1 MAATAKKTDPK
12 LWERVKKEVTGSE
25 KGGRKGQWSAR
36 KAQLASAE
44 YKKKGG
50 GYKGPKTADN
60 HLSQWTKEEWNTK
73 SGRASRSSGE
83 RYLPRKSRERLSDE
97 EYARTTAKKRRDTA
111 AGKQFSSQPRD
122 VAEKAARSRKT
133 GTAAASATAK
143 RRPPARAAPKRG
155 TAATPR
161 AATTG
166 RRAAAPAKPTTRKP
180 STRKA
185 PARKT
190 PARKAP
196 ARKAPARKAAPAK
209 TAARKGATA
218 KRATTKG
225 ATTKAAGRQAG
236 AAGAA
241 RKPAARKPAAK
252 RRTVGAATSR
262 STKGGS
268 KR

>member
-1 MAATAKKTDPK
+1 MAGTAEKTNPK

-60 HLSQWTKEEWNTK
+60 HLSQWTKEEWGTK
-73 SGRASRSSGE
+73 SGRTSRSTGE
-83 RYLPRKSRERLSDE
+83 RYLPRKAREKLSDE
-97 EYARTTAKKRRDTA
+97 DYARTTAKKRRDTA

-122 VAEKAARSRKT
+122 VAKKAGGARKT
-133 GTAAASATAK
+133 GTAAASAK
-143 RRPPARAAPKRG
+143 RRPAAKQASAGRG
-155 TAATPR
+155 S
-161 AATTG
+161 
-166 RRAAAPAKPTTRKP
+166 AAARKTATLRGAASAKPA
-180 STRKA
+180 TRKA

-196 ARKAPARKAAPAK
+196 ARKTSTARKAAPAK
-209 TAARKGATA
+209 TVARKPAVGRSATA
-218 KRATTKG
+218 RT
-225 ATTKAAGRQAG
+225 AGRKAG
-236 AAGAA
+236 ASGAA
-241 RKPAARKPAAK
+241 RKPAARQSAARKPAAK
-252 RRTVGAATSR
+252 PRTAAAARRS
-262 STKGGS
+262 SKGGS